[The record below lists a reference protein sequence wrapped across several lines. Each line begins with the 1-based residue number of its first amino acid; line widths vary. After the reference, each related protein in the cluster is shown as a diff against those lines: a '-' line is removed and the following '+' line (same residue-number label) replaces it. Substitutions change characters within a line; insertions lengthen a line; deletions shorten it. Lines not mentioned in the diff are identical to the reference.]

1 MINHLAN
8 TPACGTQRFVVANA
22 NQRLAARRLS
32 IWLPVILLSWLLCS
46 CGVLEQAPENV
57 GDYPTDFARFLNETE
72 AHAEYEDFVYFLHS
86 HDVHNIVPV
95 WQLLQQGSDWQKHQL
110 PKYAL
115 PDREHWDS
123 MINTLVFLK
132 YDLIPYIGDVRVLS
146 GFRTPHYNLAA
157 GGAGKSRHL
166 TFSAL
171 DLRPVA
177 DIERAQLHGILQNRW
192 LNLGR
197 EYNLGLGLYAHL
209 RFHIDTGGY
218 RQW

>member
-8 TPACGTQRFVVANA
+8 TAYAMRCVVIANA
-22 NQRLAARRLS
+22 GKRLPA
-32 IWLPVILLSWLLCS
+32 WLPLILLSWLLSS
-46 CGVLEQAPENV
+46 CGVLEQAPENAN
-57 GDYPTDFARFLNETE
+57 DYPTDFARFLNETE

-171 DLRPVA
+171 DLRPVT
-177 DIERAQLHGILQNRW
+177 DMERTQLHGILQNRW
-192 LNLGR
+192 HNLGR

>member
-8 TPACGTQRFVVANA
+8 TAYAMRCVVIANA
-22 NQRLAARRLS
+22 GKRLPA
-32 IWLPVILLSWLLCS
+32 WLPLILLSWLLSS
-46 CGVLEQAPENV
+46 CGVLEQAPENAN
-57 GDYPTDFARFLNETE
+57 DYPTDFARFLNETE

-171 DLRPVA
+171 DLRPVT
-177 DIERAQLHGILQNRW
+177 DMERTQLHGILQNRW
-192 LNLGR
+192 HSLGR

>member
-8 TPACGTQRFVVANA
+8 TAYAMRCVVIANA
-22 NQRLAARRLS
+22 GKRLPA
-32 IWLPVILLSWLLCS
+32 WLPVILLSWLLSS
-46 CGVLEQAPENV
+46 CGVLEQAPENAN
-57 GDYPTDFARFLNETE
+57 DYPTDFARFLNETE

-171 DLRPVA
+171 DLRPVT
-177 DIERAQLHGILQNRW
+177 DMERTQLHGILQNRW
-192 LNLGR
+192 HSLGR

>member
-1 MINHLAN
+1 MITPIINTLAN
-8 TPACGTQRFVVANA
+8 GMRW
-22 NQRLAARRLS
+22 LAVSAKYKRRTAWIS
-32 IWLPVILLSWLLCS
+32 VFLLSWLLSS
-46 CGVLEQAPENV
+46 CGMLSQVSDHELEYP
-57 GDYPTDFARFLNETE
+57 DDFPTDFARFLNENE
-72 AHAEYEDFVYFLHS
+72 AHADYEDFVHFLKS
-86 HDVHNIVPV
+86 HDVHTIVPI
-95 WQLLQQGSDWQKHQL
+95 WELLQQGSDWQKHRL

-115 PDREHWDS
+115 PARQHWPR
-123 MINTLVFLK
+123 MVNTLVFLK

-157 GGAGKSRHL
+157 GGAGRSRHL

-177 DIERAQLHGILQNRW
+177 KIERSQLHGILQNRW
-192 LNLGR
+192 HSLGR
-197 EYNLGLGLYAHL
+197 EYNLGLGLYANL

>member
-1 MINHLAN
+1 MITLIVNA
-8 TPACGTQRFVVANA
+8 PAYGRRCVAVA
-22 NQRLAARRLS
+22 AAGKRLTS
-32 IWLPVILLSWLLCS
+32 WLLLSWLVSS
-46 CGVLEQAPENV
+46 CGMLIQAPDNV
-57 GDYPTDFARFLNETE
+57 NDYPADFARFLNQTE
-72 AHAEYEDFVYFLHS
+72 AHTDYQDFVYFLHS
-86 HDVHNIVPV
+86 HDVHTIVPV
-95 WQLLQQGSDWQKHQL
+95 WQLLQQGSDWEKHQL

-123 MINTLVFLK
+123 MVNTLIFLK

-146 GFRTPHYNLAA
+146 GFRTPHYNRLA

-177 DIERAQLHGILQNRW
+177 DIERTQLHGILQNRW
-192 LNLGR
+192 HNLGR
-197 EYNLGLGLYAHL
+197 EYNLGLGLYADS

>member
-8 TPACGTQRFVVANA
+8 TAYGMRCVVIANA
-22 NQRLAARRLS
+22 GKRLPA
-32 IWLPVILLSWLLCS
+32 WLPLILLSWLLSS
-46 CGVLEQAPENV
+46 CGVLEQAPENAN
-57 GDYPTDFARFLNETE
+57 DYPTDFARFLNETE

-171 DLRPVA
+171 DLRPVT
-177 DIERAQLHGILQNRW
+177 DMERTQLHGILQNRW
-192 LNLGR
+192 HSLGR